1 MFGDRSFPI
10 RAIRATTT
18 HSAARGYW
26 DWILGHN
33 LLDDMYHPSE
43 AEEAAVVVQVQKLVW
58 DGALAAAILVEDRT
72 DSIRTWWIMTTKDG
86 ETKNG

>member
-1 MFGDRSFPI
+1 
-10 RAIRATTT
+10 
-18 HSAARGYW
+18 
-26 DWILGHN
+26 
-33 LLDDMYHPSE
+33 MYHPSE